1 MECTEKNIDKNKQL
15 CYASYEMNIGG
26 VDMTSAEICKDL
38 IERSSLQQKDVAD
51 KMGWTQQ
58 SISNKFR
65 RNTLTAEEF
74 RKIVEI
80 LGFDIKIV
88 VNDTSEEI
96 KTRRKGVGKRLQ
108 LMVNGVKYDTY
119 KADAI
124 CHSDEN
130 EEIFYELYR
139 DIDGRYFVAQYVKWD
154 GGVSSISPIGKE
166 DAEKLIKKFI

>member
-1 MECTEKNIDKNKQL
+1 
-15 CYASYEMNIGG
+15 
-26 VDMTSAEICKDL
+26 MTAAEICKDL
-38 IERSSLQQKDVAD
+38 IERSALQQKDVAD

-74 RKIVEI
+74 RKIIEI

-88 VNDTSEEI
+88 VNETSEEI
-96 KTRRKGVGKRLQ
+96 KTRRKGVGERLQ

-124 CHSDEN
+124 CHSDDS
-130 EEIFYELYR
+130 EEIFYELYQ

-166 DAEKLIKKFI
+166 DAEKLMKKFI

>member
-1 MECTEKNIDKNKQL
+1 MECTEKNIDKNKLL
-15 CYASYEMNIGG
+15 CYASYEMNVGG
-26 VDMTSAEICKDL
+26 TDMTAAEICKDL
-38 IERSSLQQKDVAD
+38 IERSTMQQKDVAD

-74 RKIVEI
+74 RKIIEI

-88 VNDTSEEI
+88 VNETSEEI
-96 KTRRKGVGKRLQ
+96 KTRRKGVGERLQ

-124 CHSDEN
+124 CHSDDS
-130 EEIFYELYR
+130 EEIFYELYQ

-166 DAEKLIKKFI
+166 DAEKLMKKFI